1 MRKIQMK
8 FWASCPHCKK
18 KFGVEPKFIVKYL
31 KRVIDNYKDR
41 FKNMHEMLEEAQE
54 EIEATRKKRGS

>member
-18 KFGVEPKFIVKYL
+18 KFGIEPKFITMYL
-31 KRVIDNYKDR
+31 KRVIKNYKGR
-41 FKNMHEMLEEAQE
+41 FSRLNEMLVEAQE
-54 EIEATRKKRGS
+54 EIGRDKKKRGS

>member
-18 KFGVEPKFIVKYL
+18 KFGVEPKFIIMYL

-41 FKNMHEMLEEAQE
+41 FKSMHEMLEEAQE
-54 EIEATRKKRGS
+54 EIGKENKKRGS